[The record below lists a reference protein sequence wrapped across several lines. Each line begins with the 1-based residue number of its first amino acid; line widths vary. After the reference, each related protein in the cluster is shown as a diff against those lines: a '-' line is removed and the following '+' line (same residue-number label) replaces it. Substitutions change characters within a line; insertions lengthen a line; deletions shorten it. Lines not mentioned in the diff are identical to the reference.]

1 MIIVFYL
8 YTKKINIVKELTE
21 VNTIIVF
28 KNSGGL

>member
-8 YTKKINIVKELTE
+8 YTKKINIIKELTE